1 MSPVENSAIQR
12 YLHEVLGVE
21 TRLQFWTGAGELP
34 FYLQDLYDF
43 AEVTLF
49 DLQCVLVIAKGPPD
63 AEVDIR
69 RHLEVVSRHV
79 GRGVPVVYVVQGL
92 ASYERRSLIARGV
105 PFIVPGN
112 QMFLPPLGVDFREY
126 FRKRV
131 EPANKPFS
139 PATQL
144 FLFTALLRKWK
155 KEVHP
160 EALNDQAAYTPMTL
174 SRAIRELHGAGLAD
188 TFLKGRERWLRFDK
202 DQREIWQEAQP
213 WLRSPVLR
221 TVWALPLGYAG
232 AEPLAGLSALAVQ
245 SALAEP
251 RDPVWAISSGRW
263 KDAKGAR
270 LHPLQG
276 PEPGAGRWQI
286 WRYDPLPL
294 AQGGVV
300 DPLSLI
306 VSCRNDPDERVQQ
319 AVERLEE
326 ALPW

>member
-1 MSPVENSAIQR
+1 MDNSAIQR
-12 YLHEVLGVE
+12 YLHEVLGGNA
-21 TRLQFWTGAGELP
+21 RLQPWAGAAELP
-34 FYLQDLYDF
+34 FYLQDLYGF
-43 AEVTLF
+43 AEVSLF
-49 DLQCVLVIAKGPPD
+49 DLQCVLMIAQGPSD

-69 RHLEVVSRHV
+69 RHLEIVSRYA
-79 GRGVPVVYVVQGL
+79 GRDVLVIYVVQGL

-112 QMFLPPLGVDFREY
+112 QMFLPPLGMDLREY
-126 FRKRV
+126 FRKRA

-144 FLFTALLRKWK
+144 FLFTALLREWE

-174 SRAIRELHGAGLAD
+174 SRAIRELQEAGLVD
-188 TFLKGRERWLRFDK
+188 TFQVGREKWLRFDK
-202 DQREIWQEAQP
+202 DQREVWQDAQP

-221 TVWALPLGYAG
+221 TEWAVPLGDLDKT
-232 AEPLAGLSALAVQ
+232 PLAGLSALAAQ
-245 SALAEP
+245 SALADP
-251 RDPVWAISSGRW
+251 LHPVWAISSGQW
-263 KDAKGAR
+263 KAAKGMR
-270 LHPLQG
+270 MHPLQG

-286 WRYDPLPL
+286 WRYDPLSL

-319 AVERLEE
+319 AVEKLEQ

>member
-1 MSPVENSAIQR
+1 MDSSAIQR
-12 YLHEVLGVE
+12 YLHEVLGVKA
-21 TRLQFWTGAGELP
+21 RLQPWKGAAELP
-34 FYLQDLYDF
+34 FYLQDLYGF

-49 DLQCVLVIAKGPPD
+49 DHQCLLVIAQGPSD

-69 RHLEVVSRHV
+69 RHLEAVSRYA
-79 GRGVPVVYVVQGL
+79 GRGALVIYVAQGL

-112 QMFLPPLGVDFREY
+112 QMFLPPLGLDLREY

-144 FLFTALLRKWK
+144 FLFTALLREWE

-160 EALNDQAAYTPMTL
+160 EALNDQAPYTPMTL

-188 TFLKGRERWLRFDK
+188 TFLVGRERWLRFDK
-202 DQREIWQEAQP
+202 DPREVWQEAQR

-221 TVWALPLGYAG
+221 TVWALPLGDAG
-232 AEPLAGLSALAVQ
+232 GEPLAGLSALAVQ
-245 SALAEP
+245 SALADP
-251 RDPVWAISSGRW
+251 PYPVWAISSGQW
-263 KDAKGAR
+263 KEARGTR

-276 PEPGAGRWQI
+276 PEPGAARWQV

-294 AQGGVV
+294 ARGGVV

-319 AVERLEE
+319 AVEKLEE